1 MENVELQHHGIKG
14 MRWGVRRSK
23 AMLDRLSGRSS
34 RGDDDSSE
42 SGGSKKSESSKPKQK
57 SVKDMSDEELNAA
70 INRLQLEKRYM
81 DLMRDTSPQPPK
93 QNNQNNQQHQ
103 QNQKKEKTIVKKG
116 AEFVGDVLAT
126 SGKNLAVQAINYYG
140 AKKLNEMINEKE
152 TVKKIK
158 PEEMDDYEV
167 KLKEVI
173 FTNNKKK

>member
-1 MENVELQHHGIKG
+1 MENIELQHHGIKG

-34 RGDDDSSE
+34 RGDNDSD
-42 SGGSKKSESSKPKQK
+42 GSDKSESSKPKAK
-57 SVKDMSDEELNAA
+57 SVKDMSDDELNSA

-93 QNNQNNQQHQ
+93 QNNQNNNQQHQ
-103 QNQKKEKTIVKKG
+103 QNQKKEKKALDKG
-116 AEFVGDVLAT
+116 KEFVGDVLMT

-152 TVKKIK
+152 MVKKIK